1 MRKLALLAPVL
12 TLLGLGAAAMLRS
25 FVTAAPATEA
35 EGARISIAEIHR
47 QVDARS
53 LPQLEIVDPF

>member
-1 MRKLALLAPVL
+1 MPVL
-12 TLLGLGAAAMLRS
+12 TLLGLGAAAALRS
-25 FVTAAPATEA
+25 FISTAPATEA